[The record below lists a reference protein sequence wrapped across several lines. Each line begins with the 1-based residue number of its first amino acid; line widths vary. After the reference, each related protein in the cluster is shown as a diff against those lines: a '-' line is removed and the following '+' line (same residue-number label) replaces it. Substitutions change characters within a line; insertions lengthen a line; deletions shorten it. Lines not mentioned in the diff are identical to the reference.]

1 MLNPH
6 GRPFRVLLGA
16 QSMVSSLA
24 VDMSLPALPA
34 LAAAFSTTAARAQL
48 TIGFYLLGY
57 ALGQLFYGPLSDRFG
72 RRPMLL
78 IGMTIYTASG
88 FACAFA
94 PTIDA
99 MIALRLLQGFGGC
112 VGIVVTRAAARDY
125 FHGTQLAQMLSS
137 ITAVQAF
144 GPLFAPVLGGVLATH
159 LDWSVIFLVQGGFA
173 AAMLLAIW
181 LGFGESLARRDPY
194 AIQPARLLANYW
206 TFFSN
211 PRCIGFALVSA
222 CVFGG
227 LFIVL
232 SASPFVLIDV
242 YGLSSEAYGFFFGIS
257 ILGYMVGSF
266 GNRRLLRQGIASERL
281 LRYGLV
287 MLIAAAAA
295 MLVFAATRWGG
306 VAGIMGPYVGYCFAI
321 SLVQSNA
328 VAAAMEPVPHMAG
341 TGASLMGAI
350 QMASAACG
358 GFIVDLFFDGT
369 GTPMGIGMASAALA
383 ASGFYWLIAR
393 RGAQASAES

>member
-6 GRPFRVLLGA
+6 ERPFRVLLGA
-16 QSMVSSLA
+16 LSMVSSLA

-34 LAAAFSTTAARAQL
+34 LAAGFNTTAAHAQL
-48 TIGFYLLGY
+48 TIGIYLLGY
-57 ALGQLFYGPLSDRFG
+57 ASGQLFYGPLSDRFG

-78 IGMTIYTASG
+78 IGLTIYTLSG
-88 FACAFA
+88 FLCALA

-112 VGIVVTRAAARDY
+112 VGVVVTRAAARDY
-125 FHGTQLAQMLSS
+125 FHGSQLAQMLSS

-144 GPLFAPVLGGVLATH
+144 GPLIAPVLGGILVTH
-159 LDWSVIFLVQGGFA
+159 FSWSVIFLVQGTFA
-173 AAMLLAIW
+173 AAMLIATTV
-181 LGFGESLARRDPY
+181 GFAESLKQRDIH
-194 AIQPARLLANYW
+194 AIRPGRLLTNYW
-206 TFFSN
+206 TFFTN

-242 YGLSSEAYGFFFGIS
+242 YGLSSQAYGFFFGGS
-257 ILGYMVGSF
+257 ILGYMLGSF
-266 GNRRLLRQGIASERL
+266 GNRRLLRQGVASEPL
-281 LRYGLV
+281 LRWGLGV
-287 MLIAAAAA
+287 LIVAASTML
-295 MLVFAATRWGG
+295 LFATTRWGG
-306 VAGIMGPYVGYCFAI
+306 VAGIMGPYVVYCFAI

-350 QMASAACG
+350 QMASAAAG

-369 GTPMGIGMASAALA
+369 GTPMGVGMASAALA

-393 RGAQASAES
+393 RQRPA

>member
-34 LAAAFSTTAARAQL
+34 IAAGFDTSAARAQL

-57 ALGQLFYGPLSDRFG
+57 ASGQLFYGPLSDRFG

-78 IGMTIYTASG
+78 IGMTIYAASG
-88 FACAFA
+88 FLCAFA
-94 PTIDA
+94 PTIGI
-99 MIALRLLQGFGGC
+99 MIAVRLLQGFGGA
-112 VGIVVTRAAARDY
+112 VGVVVTRAAARDH
-125 FHGTQLAQMLSS
+125 FHGSQLAQMMSS

-144 GPLFAPVLGGVLATH
+144 GPLLAPVLGGILATH
-159 LDWSVIFLVQGGFA
+159 LRWQAIFLVQGTFA
-173 AAMLLAIW
+173 AAMLLATW
-181 LGFGESLARRDPY
+181 SGFGESLSQRDPH
-194 AIQPARLLANYW
+194 AIRPARLLANYL

-222 CVFGG
+222 CVFSG

-242 YGLSSEAYGFFFGIS
+242 YGVSSQAYGFFFGIS
-257 ILGYMVGSF
+257 VLGYMVGSF
-266 GNRRLLRQGIASERL
+266 GNRRLLRQGAASERL

-287 MLIAAAAA
+287 ILIAAAMA
-295 MLVFAATRWGG
+295 MLLFASSRWGG
-306 VAGIMGPYVGYCFAI
+306 VPGIMGPYVTYCFAI

-350 QMASAACG
+350 QMSSAAAG

-369 GTPMGIGMASAALA
+369 GTPMGVGMASAAIA
-383 ASGFYWLIAR
+383 ATAFYWLIAR
-393 RGAQASAES
+393 HHAKPA

>member
-1 MLNPH
+1 MLDPH

-34 LAAAFSTTAARAQL
+34 LAAGFDTTAARAQL
-48 TIGFYLLGY
+48 TIGIYLIGY
-57 ALGQLFYGPLSDRFG
+57 ASGQLFYGPLSDRFG
-72 RRPMLL
+72 RRPILL
-78 IGMTIYTASG
+78 IGMTIYALSG
-88 FACAFA
+88 FLCAFA
-94 PTIDA
+94 PTIDI
-99 MIALRLLQGFGGC
+99 MIALRLLQGFGGAAG
-112 VGIVVTRAAARDY
+112 VVVTRAAARDH
-125 FHGTQLAQMLSS
+125 FGGGELAQMMSS

-144 GPLFAPVLGGVLATH
+144 GPLLAPVVGGVLATH
-159 LDWSVIFLVQGGFA
+159 FHWQVIFLVQGSFA
-173 AAMLLAIW
+173 AAMLLATFT
-181 LGFGESLARRDPY
+181 GFAESLSQRDLH
-194 AIQPARLLANYW
+194 AIRPARLLANYW

-242 YGLSSEAYGFFFGIS
+242 YGLSSQAYGFFFGAS
-257 ILGYMVGSF
+257 VLGYMVGSF
-266 GNRRLLRQGIASERL
+266 GNRRLLRYSVHSEQL
-281 LRYGLV
+281 LRAGLALLIV
-287 MLIAAAAA
+287 AAGAMLIFATA
-295 MLVFAATRWGG
+295 MWGG
-306 VAGIMGPYVGYCFAI
+306 VAGVMVPYVSYCFAI
-321 SLVQSNA
+321 SFVQPNA
-328 VAAAMEPVPHMAG
+328 IAAAMEPVPHMAG

-369 GTPMGIGMASAALA
+369 GTPMGIGMAGAAIA
-383 ASGFYWLIAR
+383 ASVFYWLIAR
-393 RGAQASAES
+393 RNRPA

>member
-6 GRPFRVLLGA
+6 RRPFRVLLGA

-24 VDMSLPALPA
+24 VDMSLPALPT
-34 LAAAFSTTAARAQL
+34 LAAAFGTSAARAQL
-48 TIGFYLLGY
+48 TIGLYLLGY

-78 IGMTIYTASG
+78 IGMSVYTLSG
-88 FACAFA
+88 FLCAFA
-94 PTIDA
+94 PSIEA
-99 MIALRLLQGFGGC
+99 MVMLRLLQGFGGC
-112 VGIVVTRAAARDY
+112 VGVVVTRAAARDY
-125 FHGTQLAQMLSS
+125 FHGSELAQMLSS
-137 ITAVQAF
+137 ITAIQAF
-144 GPLFAPVLGGVLATH
+144 GPLLAPVIGGVIATH
-159 LDWSVIFLVQGGFA
+159 FDWPVIFLVQGAFA
-173 AAMLLAIW
+173 GAMLIATW
-181 LGFGESLARRDPY
+181 TGFGESLRQRDLH
-194 AIQPARLLANYW
+194 AIRPARLLANYW

-242 YGLSSEAYGFFFGIS
+242 YGLSSQTYGFFFGTS
-257 ILGYMVGSF
+257 VLGFMVGSF
-266 GNRRLLRQGIASERL
+266 GNRRLLRAAVQSEAL
-281 LRYGLV
+281 LRCGLLV
-287 MLIAAAAA
+287 LIAAASA
-295 MLVFAATRWGG
+295 MLVFAATTWGG
-306 VAGIMGPYVGYCFAI
+306 VAGIMGPYVTYCFAI

-328 VAAAMEPVPHMAG
+328 IAAAMEPVPHMAG

-350 QMASAACG
+350 QMASAALG
-358 GFIVDLFFDGT
+358 GFVVDLFFDGT

-383 ASGFYWLIAR
+383 ASAFYWLIAR
-393 RGAQASAES
+393 RNRPAA

>member
-6 GRPFRVLLGA
+6 RRPFRVLLGA

-24 VDMSLPALPA
+24 VDMSLPALPT
-34 LAAAFSTTAARAQL
+34 LAAAFGTSAARAQL
-48 TIGFYLLGY
+48 TIGLYLLGY

-78 IGMTIYTASG
+78 IGMSIYTLSG
-88 FACAFA
+88 FLCAFA
-94 PTIDA
+94 PSIEA
-99 MIALRLLQGFGGC
+99 MVMLRLLQGFGGC
-112 VGIVVTRAAARDY
+112 VGVVVTRAAARDY
-125 FHGTQLAQMLSS
+125 FHGSELAQMLSS
-137 ITAVQAF
+137 ITAIQAF
-144 GPLFAPVLGGVLATH
+144 GPLLAPMIGGVIATH
-159 LDWSVIFLVQGGFA
+159 FDWPVIFLVQGAFA
-173 AAMLLAIW
+173 GAMLIATW
-181 LGFGESLARRDPY
+181 TGFGESLRQRDLH
-194 AIQPARLLANYW
+194 AIRPARLLANYW

-242 YGLSSEAYGFFFGIS
+242 YGLSSQTYGFFFGTS
-257 ILGYMVGSF
+257 VLGFMVGSF
-266 GNRRLLRQGIASERL
+266 GNRRLLRAAVQSEAL
-281 LRYGLV
+281 LRCGLLV
-287 MLIAAAAA
+287 LIAAASA
-295 MLVFAATRWGG
+295 MLIFAATTWGG
-306 VAGIMGPYVGYCFAI
+306 VAGIMGPYVTYCFAI

-328 VAAAMEPVPHMAG
+328 IAAAMEPVPHMAG

-350 QMASAACG
+350 QMASAALG
-358 GFIVDLFFDGT
+358 GFVVDLFFDGT

-383 ASGFYWLIAR
+383 ASAFYWLIAR
-393 RGAQASAES
+393 RNRPAA

>member
-6 GRPFRVLLGA
+6 GRAFRVLLGA

-34 LAAAFSTTAARAQL
+34 IAAGFETSAARAQL

-57 ALGQLFYGPLSDRFG
+57 ASGQLFYGPLSDRFG
-72 RRPMLL
+72 RRPILL
-78 IGMTIYTASG
+78 IGLTIYTLSG
-88 FACAFA
+88 FFCALA

-99 MIALRLLQGFGGC
+99 MIALRLLQGFGGA
-112 VGIVVTRAAARDY
+112 VGVVVTRAAARDY
-125 FHGTQLAQMLSS
+125 FHGSELAQTLSS

-144 GPLFAPVLGGVLATH
+144 GPLVAPVIGGVLATH
-159 LDWSVIFLVQGGFA
+159 FSWWMIFLVQGGFA
-173 AAMLLAIW
+173 GAMLAAAW
-181 LGFGESLARRDPY
+181 AGFGESLQQRDVH
-194 AIQPARLLANYW
+194 AIRPARLLANYW

-222 CVFGG
+222 CVFSG

-232 SASPFVLIDV
+232 SASPFVLIEV
-242 YGLSSEAYGFFFGIS
+242 YGLSSQAFGFFFGAS
-257 ILGYMVGSF
+257 VLGYMVGSF
-266 GNRRLLRQGIASERL
+266 GNRRLLRDGMQSETL
-281 LRYGLV
+281 LRLGLV
-287 MLIAAAAA
+287 ILIAAALAI
-295 MLVFAATRWGG
+295 LVFAAKIWGG
-306 VAGIMGPYVGYCFAI
+306 VAGIMGPYVVYCFAI

-328 VAAAMEPVPHMAG
+328 IAAAMEPVPHMAG

-350 QMASAACG
+350 QMASAAFG

-369 GTPMGIGMASAALA
+369 GTPMGVGMASAAVGA
-383 ASGFYWLIAR
+383 TTFYWLIAR
-393 RGAQASAES
+393 RNRPT

>member
-1 MLNPH
+1 MLDPH
-6 GRPFRVLLGA
+6 GRAFRVLLGA

-34 LAAAFSTTAARAQL
+34 IAAGFETGAARAQL

-57 ALGQLFYGPLSDRFG
+57 AAGQLFYGPLSDRFG
-72 RRPMLL
+72 RRPILL
-78 IGMTIYTASG
+78 IGMTVYTLSG
-88 FACAFA
+88 FLCALA

-99 MIALRLLQGFGGC
+99 MIALRLAQGFGGA
-112 VGIVVTRAAARDY
+112 VGVVVTRAAARDY
-125 FHGTQLAQMLSS
+125 FHGSELAQTLSS

-144 GPLFAPVLGGVLATH
+144 GPLVAPVIGGVLATH
-159 LDWSVIFLVQGGFA
+159 FEWSMIFLVQGSFA
-173 AAMLLAIW
+173 GAMLVAAGA
-181 LGFGESLARRDPY
+181 GFGESLKRRDPH
-194 AIQPARLLANYW
+194 AIRPARLLANYW

-242 YGLSSEAYGFFFGIS
+242 YGLSSQAYGFFFGAS
-257 ILGYMVGSF
+257 VLGYMVGSF
-266 GNRRLLRQGIASERL
+266 GNRRLLRHRVQSETL
-281 LRYGLV
+281 LRWGLV
-287 MLIAAAAA
+287 ILILAALA
-295 MLVFAATRWGG
+295 MLVFAAKMWGG
-306 VAGIMGPYVGYCFAI
+306 VAGIMGPYIVYCFAI

-328 VAAAMEPVPHMAG
+328 IAAAMEPVPHMAG

-350 QMASAACG
+350 QMASAALG

-369 GTPMGIGMASAALA
+369 GTPMGVGMASAAIGA
-383 ASGFYWLIAR
+383 TIFYWLIAR
-393 RGAQASAES
+393 RNRPGIA

>member
-6 GRPFRVLLGA
+6 RRPFRVLLGA

-24 VDMSLPALPA
+24 VDMSLPALPT
-34 LAAAFSTTAARAQL
+34 LAAAFGTSAARAQL
-48 TIGFYLLGY
+48 TIGLYLLGY

-78 IGMTIYTASG
+78 IGMSIYTLSG
-88 FACAFA
+88 FLCAFA
-94 PTIDA
+94 PSIEA
-99 MIALRLLQGFGGC
+99 MVMLRLLQGFGGC
-112 VGIVVTRAAARDY
+112 VGVVVTRAAARDY
-125 FHGTQLAQMLSS
+125 FHGSELAQMLSS
-137 ITAVQAF
+137 ITAIQAF
-144 GPLFAPVLGGVLATH
+144 GPLLAPVIGGVIATH
-159 LDWSVIFLVQGGFA
+159 FDWPVIFLVQGAFA
-173 AAMLLAIW
+173 GAMLIATW
-181 LGFGESLARRDPY
+181 TGFGESLRQRDLH
-194 AIQPARLLANYW
+194 AIRPARLLANYW

-242 YGLSSEAYGFFFGIS
+242 YGLSSQTYGFFFGTS
-257 ILGYMVGSF
+257 VLGFMVGSF
-266 GNRRLLRQGIASERL
+266 GNRRLLRAAVQSEAL
-281 LRYGLV
+281 LRCGLLV
-287 MLIAAAAA
+287 LIAAASA
-295 MLVFAATRWGG
+295 MLVFAATTWGG
-306 VAGIMGPYVGYCFAI
+306 VAGIMGPYVTYCFAI

-328 VAAAMEPVPHMAG
+328 IAAAMEPVPHMAG

-350 QMASAACG
+350 QMASAALG
-358 GFIVDLFFDGT
+358 GFVVDLFFDGT

-383 ASGFYWLIAR
+383 ASAFYLLIAR
-393 RGAQASAES
+393 RNRPAA

>member
-1 MLNPH
+1 MLDPH

-34 LAAAFSTTAARAQL
+34 IAAAFSTTAARAQL
-48 TIGFYLLGY
+48 TIGVYLLGY
-57 ALGQLFYGPLSDRFG
+57 ASGQLFYGPLSDRFG

-78 IGMTIYTASG
+78 IGLTIYTLSG
-88 FACAFA
+88 FLCALA
-94 PTIDA
+94 PTIEA

-112 VGIVVTRAAARDY
+112 VGVVVTRAAARDY
-125 FHGTQLAQMLSS
+125 FHGSQLAQMLSS

-144 GPLFAPVLGGVLATH
+144 GPLLAPVLGGVLATH
-159 LDWSVIFLVQGGFA
+159 LHWSAIFLVQGAFA
-173 AAMLLAIW
+173 AAMLVATGA
-181 LGFGESLARRDPY
+181 GFGESLQRRDPH
-194 AIQPARLLANYW
+194 AIRPARLLANYW

-242 YGLSSEAYGFFFGIS
+242 YGVSSQAFGFFFGIS
-257 ILGYMVGSF
+257 VTGYMIGSF
-266 GNRRLLRQGIASERL
+266 ANRRLLRQGAASERL
-281 LRYGLV
+281 MRVGLAA
-287 MLIAAAAA
+287 LIAAGLA
-295 MLVFAATRWGG
+295 MLVFASSRWGG
-306 VAGIMGPYVGYCFAI
+306 VAGIMGPYVAYCFAI

-350 QMASAACG
+350 QMASAASG
-358 GFIVDLFFDGT
+358 GFVVDLFFDGT
-369 GTPMGIGMASAALA
+369 GTPMGVGMASAALA
-383 ASGFYWLIAR
+383 ASVFYWLIAR
-393 RGAQASAES
+393 RNRPATAA

>member
-6 GRPFRVLLGA
+6 GRAFRVLLGA

-34 LAAAFSTTAARAQL
+34 ITATLDTSPARAQL

-57 ALGQLFYGPLSDRFG
+57 ASGQLFYGPLSDRFG

-78 IGMTIYTASG
+78 IGLAIYTLCG
-88 FACAFA
+88 FLCAFA
-94 PTIDA
+94 PTIDI
-99 MIALRLLQGFGGC
+99 MIAVRLLQGFGGA
-112 VGIVVTRAAARDY
+112 VGVVVTRAAARDH
-125 FHGTQLAQMLSS
+125 FGGRELAQTMSS

-144 GPLFAPVLGGVLATH
+144 GPLVAPVLGGVLATH
-159 LDWSVIFLVQGGFA
+159 FDWHIIFMVQGCFAALMLVSTWAGFA
-173 AAMLLAIW
+173 ESIKQRDIHAI
-181 LGFGESLARRDPY
+181 R
-194 AIQPARLLANYW
+194 PARLLANYW
-206 TFFSN
+206 TFFTN

-222 CVFGG
+222 CVFSG

-242 YGLSSEAYGFFFGIS
+242 YGLSSQAYGFFFGAS
-257 ILGYMVGSF
+257 VLGYMVGSF
-266 GNRRLLRQGIASERL
+266 GNRRLLRGTVQSETL
-281 LRYGLV
+281 LRWGLV
-287 MLIAAAAA
+287 ILIAAAAA
-295 MLVFAATRWGG
+295 MLYFAANMLGG
-306 VAGIMGPYVGYCFAI
+306 VAGIMGPYVIYCFAI

-350 QMASAACG
+350 QMASAAVG
-358 GFIVDLFFDGT
+358 GFVVDLFFDGT
-369 GTPMGIGMASAALA
+369 GTPMGIGMAAAAIA
-383 ASGFYWLIAR
+383 ATIFYWLIAR
-393 RGAQASAES
+393 RNRPVL

>member
-34 LAAAFSTTAARAQL
+34 IAAAFGTDAARAQL

-57 ALGQLFYGPLSDRFG
+57 ASGQLFYGPLSDRFG
-72 RRPMLL
+72 RRPILL
-78 IGMTIYTASG
+78 IGMTIYALSG
-88 FACAFA
+88 FLCAVA
-94 PTIDA
+94 PSIDA
-99 MIALRLLQGFGGC
+99 MIALRLLQGFGGAAG
-112 VGIVVTRAAARDY
+112 VVVTRAAARDH
-125 FHGTQLAQMLSS
+125 FGGRDLAQMMSS

-144 GPLFAPVLGGVLATH
+144 GPLLAPVIGGVLATH
-159 LDWSVIFLVQGGFA
+159 FRWETIFYVQGTFA
-173 AAMLLAIW
+173 AAMLLSTWA
-181 LGFGESLARRDPY
+181 GFPESLKTRDLH
-194 AIQPARLLANYW
+194 AIRPGRLLTNYW
-206 TFFSN
+206 TFFSH

-242 YGLSSEAYGFFFGIS
+242 YGVSSQAYGFFFGTS
-257 ILGYMVGSF
+257 VLGYMVGSF
-266 GNRRLLRQGIASERL
+266 ANRRLLGRGVASEGLLRTGLVLLIVAAGAMLILAAEMWGGIA
-281 LRYGLV
+281 GV
-287 MLIAAAAA
+287 M
-295 MLVFAATRWGG
+295 V
-306 VAGIMGPYVGYCFAI
+306 PYVSYCFAI
-321 SLVQSNA
+321 SFVQPNA
-328 VAAAMEPVPHMAG
+328 IAAAMEPVPHMAG

-350 QMASAACG
+350 QMASAAAG

-369 GTPMGIGMASAALA
+369 GTPMGIGMASAAIT
-383 ASGFYWLIAR
+383 ASLFYWAIAR
-393 RGAQASAES
+393 RHKRGP